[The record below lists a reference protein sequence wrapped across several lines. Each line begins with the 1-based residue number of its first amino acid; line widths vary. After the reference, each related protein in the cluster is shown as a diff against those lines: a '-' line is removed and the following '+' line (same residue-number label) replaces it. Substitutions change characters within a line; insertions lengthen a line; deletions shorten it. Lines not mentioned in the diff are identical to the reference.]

1 VSVEAQTTAAVVA
14 VTGLAKEARI
24 AGGPGVR
31 AIAGGGD
38 ARRLAQAIE
47 REVRL
52 GAQGVI
58 SFGIA
63 GGLIDTI
70 AAGDWLVSRV
80 IVTADER
87 FPCDDAWTRA
97 LVERLPGAVT
107 VDLAG
112 CDAPVMEA
120 AVKRALH
127 RATRASAVDTES
139 HIAAAVAAEHRLP
152 FAAFRVVCD
161 GVEQSLPSAAMSA
174 LSPDGTIKRA
184 AVARALARD
193 PKQIPSLART
203 AIDART
209 AFRALLRGRRLLG
222 PGLGF
227 PNLREALL
235 DLS

>member
-1 VSVEAQTTAAVVA
+1 MSVEAETKAAVVA

-31 AIAGGGD
+31 AVAGGGD
-38 ARRLAQAIE
+38 ARRLAQALE

-63 GGLIDTI
+63 GGLVDTI
-70 AAGDWLVSRV
+70 AAGDWLVALA
-80 IVTADER
+80 IVTADGR
-87 FPCDDAWTRA
+87 FPCDQAWTRVLA
-97 LVERLPGAVT
+97 ERLPGAMTGDV
-107 VDLAG
+107 VG

-120 AVKRALH
+120 AGKRALH
-127 RATRASAVDTES
+127 RATLASAVDTES
-139 HIAAAVAAEHRLP
+139 HIAAAVAGAHKLP

-161 GVEQSLPSAAMSA
+161 GVEQGLPSVAVSA
-174 LSPDGTIKRA
+174 LSPDGTIRRA
-184 AVARALARD
+184 GVARALARD
-193 PKQIPSLART
+193 PRQIPSLART

>member
-1 VSVEAQTTAAVVA
+1 MSVEAQTTAAVVA

-139 HIAAAVAAEHRLP
+139 HIAARIAAEHRLP
-152 FAAFRVVCD
+152 FAAFRVVTDPCD
-161 GVEQSLPSAAMSA
+161 HALPPAAMVA
-174 LSPDGTIKRA
+174 IRPDGTVNVG
-184 AVARALARD
+184 AVMR
-193 PKQIPSLART
+193 SLARHPRQLPT
-203 AIDART
+203 LVRLACDSWAARQ
-209 AFRALLRGRRLLG
+209 ALVPSRRFLG
-222 PGLGF
+222 PNLGL
-227 PNLREALL
+227 PDLRQHLL
-235 DLS
+235 DVA

>member
-1 VSVEAQTTAAVVA
+1 VSAEAETTAAVVA
-14 VTGLAKEARI
+14 VTGLMKEARM

-31 AIAGGGD
+31 AIASGGD
-38 ARRLAQAIE
+38 ARRLAPAIE

-52 GAQGVI
+52 GARGVI

-70 AAGDWLVSRV
+70 ATGDWLVARA

-87 FPCDDAWTRA
+87 FPCDQAWTRA
-97 LVERLPGAVT
+97 LLERLPGAVA

-120 AVKRALH
+120 AVKRELH
-127 RATRASAVDTES
+127 QATRASAVDTES
-139 HIAAAVAAEHRLP
+139 HIAAAVAAAHKLP

-161 GVEQSLPSAAMSA
+161 GVEKGLPPAALSA
-174 LSPDGTIKRA
+174 LSSDGTIRRA

-193 PKQIPSLART
+193 PRQIPSLART
-203 AIDART
+203 AIDAHT

-227 PNLREALL
+227 PNLHEALL

>member
-1 VSVEAQTTAAVVA
+1 VSVEAEPRAAVVA

-31 AIAGGGD
+31 AVAGGGN

-47 REVRL
+47 RAVRL

-63 GGLIDTI
+63 GGLTDTI
-70 AAGDWLVSRV
+70 AAGDWLVARA

-87 FPCDDAWTRA
+87 FSCDEAWTRA
-97 LVERLPGAVT
+97 LVERLPGAMT
-107 VDLAG
+107 VDVAG

-127 RATRASAVDTES
+127 QATGASAVDTES
-139 HIAAAVAAEHRLP
+139 HIAAAVAAAHKLP

-161 GVEQSLPSAAMSA
+161 GVEQSLPSAAVSA
-174 LSPDGTIKRA
+174 LSPDGTIRRA

-193 PKQIPSLART
+193 PGQIPALART